1 MHDTR
6 KNSTGQGRYPGYDV
20 LTKRT
25 GPSWN
30 EQTRRVI
37 IRRLAIDSAP
47 RFFTLS
53 EFRTVGAIAGRVVPQ
68 PAARPPV
75 PVAALIDDKL
85 HRGVSD
91 GYRLAGTPR
100 DGEAWRLGLRALDA
114 EAQAAYGGLFHG
126 LAQGLQD
133 TLLMRMQQ
141 GTLDDP
147 QWGRMAP
154 QDFFRKRMARD
165 IVLAYYAHPTAWN
178 EIGWGGPASPRGYV
192 RLDFNERDPWEA
204 AEVGSGDEDSVR
216 RINRH
221 VR

>member
-6 KNSTGQGRYPGYDV
+6 KNSTGRGRYPGYDV

-114 EAQAAYGGLFHG
+114 EAQAAYGGIFPGRGPRTPGMLVVS
-126 LAQGLQD
+126 LQD
-133 TLLMRMQQ
+133 
-141 GTLDDP
+141 GTC
-147 QWGRMAP
+147 
-154 QDFFRKRMARD
+154 
-165 IVLAYYAHPTAWN
+165 YH
-178 EIGWGGPASPRGYV
+178 
-192 RLDFNERDPWEA
+192 
-204 AEVGSGDEDSVR
+204 
-216 RINRH
+216 
-221 VR
+221 